1 MALQAAAGI
10 VIEIVSTMKNTERWR
25 CRRQGPASLFLQKGR
40 CIVTIL
46 EIREML
52 GWCSLINVVLML
64 VSWVIMLKVR
74 AWAYSIHSKWFP
86 ITEQQFN
93 VVVYSFFGLYKVLV
107 IVFNIIPWI
116 ALSIMA

>member
-1 MALQAAAGI
+1 MRKPCGQGTAPLI
-10 VIEIVSTMKNTERWR
+10 VIYTDWR
-25 CRRQGPASLFLQKGR
+25 CIMTMDQ
-40 CIVTIL
+40 
-46 EIREML
+46 IREML
-52 GWCSLINVVLML
+52 GWCTVINVVLML
-64 VSWVIMLKVR
+64 VSWVIMLKLR

-116 ALSIMA
+116 AISIVME